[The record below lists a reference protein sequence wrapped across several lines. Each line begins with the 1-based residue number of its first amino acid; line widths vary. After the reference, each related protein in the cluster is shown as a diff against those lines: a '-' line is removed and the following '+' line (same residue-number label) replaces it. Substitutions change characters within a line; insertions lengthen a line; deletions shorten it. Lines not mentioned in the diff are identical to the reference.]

1 MYNPSKKIVFLCL
14 ITFFI
19 MGKKN
24 SDAQNIMPPKAKKIE
39 KYLEKH
45 GHKRL
50 DEYYWLNK
58 REDKEVISYLEAE
71 NTYTNAQ
78 MKSTETLQ
86 NTLYEEMKGRI
97 KETDLSVPVFEN
109 GYWYYSRYEEKKEY
123 PIYCRKKGKL
133 DAKEE
138 IYLNVNE
145 LAEGKPF
152 ASVSPIEVSDD
163 NKILAFAADYV
174 GRNDFTIYF
183 KELSTGKV
191 MPEELKNTWGNMAW
205 CADNKTVY
213 YVTKDTQ
220 TLRANKVYKHILG
233 TDVKTDEMIFE
244 EKDETYNAG
253 VGRTKSKK
261 YVIISSSTTLANE
274 YQLLEANKP
283 NDKFQLFA
291 KRERGHEY
299 SIDHF
304 ENKFYITTNRNA
316 INFKLMETSINQLE
330 EKNWKEVIPHRKDV
344 FLEGVEIFKEYMIVF
359 ERQKGL
365 ETMKVINFKT
375 KEEYYIDFGESV
387 YSANGGGNPEFNT
400 TKFRFTFT
408 SLITPNSTYEFDLKT
423 KEKKLL
429 KQQEVV
435 GGYNPNDYVQERHY
449 VKARDGQMVPVS
461 LVYKKG
467 LKKDGNNPTL
477 QYAYGSYGSST
488 DVYFSTGNLS
498 LLNRGFVYAIAHIRG
513 GQEMGRNW
521 YEDGK
526 FFNKKNTFY
535 DFIDCSEYL
544 INEKFTSKDKLFAF
558 GGSAGGL
565 LMGAIANLR
574 PDLYK
579 GIIAAVPFVD
589 VVTTMLDDSIPLT
602 TGEYDEWGNPND
614 INYYIYMLSYSPYD
628 QVEKKSYPNI
638 LVTTGLHDSQVQYFE
653 PAKWVA
659 RLRDKKTDNNLL
671 LLKTDMEA
679 GHGGTTGRFK
689 RLKETAFNFAF
700 MLKLLEK

>member
-1 MYNPSKKIVFLCL
+1 MYKNSKKTLILCL
-14 ITFFI
+14 FILFI
-19 MGKKN
+19 MAKKN
-24 SDAQNIMPPKAKKIE
+24 ITAQNTIPPKAKKVE

-50 DEYYWLNK
+50 DEYYWLNQ
-58 REDKEVISYLEAE
+58 REDKEVIKYLEEE
-71 NTYTNAQ
+71 NKYTSEQ
-78 MKSTETLQ
+78 MKSTEALQ

-97 KETDLSVPVFEN
+97 KETDLSVPTFEN

-133 DAKEE
+133 EAKEE

-152 ASVSPIEVSDD
+152 ASVFPIEVSDD

-183 KELSTGKV
+183 KELSTGKILK
-191 MPEELKNTWGNMAW
+191 EELKNTWGNMAW

-233 TDVKTDEMIFE
+233 ADVKTDEMIFE

-261 YVIISSSTTLANE
+261 YIMISSSTTLANE

-283 NDKFQLFA
+283 NDKFQLFG

-299 SIDHF
+299 SLEHF
-304 ENKFYITTNRNA
+304 EDKFYITTNRNA
-316 INFKLMETSINQLE
+316 INFKLMQTSINQFD
-330 EKNWKEVIPHRKDV
+330 EKNWKEVIPHRPDV
-344 FLEGVEIFKEYMIVF
+344 FLEGIEIFKEYMIVF

-375 KEEYYIDFGESV
+375 KEEYYIDFGEAV
-387 YSANGGGNPEFNT
+387 YAANGSGNPEFNT

-408 SLITPNSTYEFDLKT
+408 SLITPSTTFEFDLKT
-423 KEKKLL
+423 KQKKVL

-435 GGYNPNDYVQERHY
+435 GGHNPNDYVQERHY
-449 VKARDGQMVPVS
+449 AKARDGKLVPIS

-467 LKKDGNNPTL
+467 IKKDGSNPL
-477 QYAYGSYGSST
+477 LLYSYGSYGISS

-544 INEKFTSKDKLFAF
+544 IEQKFTTKDKLFAY

-659 RLRDKKTDNNLL
+659 RLRDKKIDNNLL

-689 RLKETAFNFAF
+689 KLKETAFNFAF

>member
-1 MYNPSKKIVFLCL
+1 MYNFSKKILFLCVL
-14 ITFFI
+14 TLFI
-19 MGKKN
+19 MNKKHAE
-24 SDAQNIMPPKAKKIE
+24 AQNITPPKAKKVE

-50 DEYYWLNK
+50 DEYYWLNQ
-58 REDKEVISYLEAE
+58 REDKEVIKYLEEE

-78 MKSTETLQ
+78 MKSTEPLQ

-97 KETDLSVPVFEN
+97 KETDLSVPAFEN
-109 GYWYYSRYEEKKEY
+109 GYWYYTRYEEKKEY

-133 DAKEE
+133 EAKEE

-152 ASVSPIEVSDD
+152 TNIFPIELSDD
-163 NKILAFAADYV
+163 NKILAYAADYV

-183 KELSTGKV
+183 KELKTGKI
-191 MPEELKNTWGNMAW
+191 MPEELKYTWGNMAW

-213 YVTKDTQ
+213 YVTKDTK
-220 TLRANKVYKHILG
+220 TLRADKVRKHILG
-233 TDVKTDEMIFE
+233 TDVKNDEVIFTE
-244 EKDETYNAG
+244 SDDTYNVG
-253 VGRTKSKK
+253 VSRTKSKK
-261 YVIISSSTTLANE
+261 YVMIGSSTTLANE
-274 YQLLEANKP
+274 YQLLDANKP
-283 NDKFQLFA
+283 NDKFKLFA

-304 ENKFYITTNRNA
+304 EDKFYITTNRNA

-330 EKNWKEVIPHRKDV
+330 EKNWKEVIPHRKEV
-344 FLEGVEIFKEYMIVF
+344 FLEGIEIFKEYMIVF

-375 KEEYYIDFGESV
+375 KEEYFIDFGESV

-400 TKFRFTFT
+400 TKFRFSFA
-408 SLITPNSTYEFDLKT
+408 SLITPSTTFEFDLKT
-423 KEKKLL
+423 KEKKML

-435 GGYNPNDYVQERHY
+435 GGYNSSDYVQERHN
-449 VKARDGQMVPVS
+449 VMARDGQMVPVS

-467 LKKDGNNPTL
+467 LKKDGKNPML
-477 QYAYGSYGSST
+477 LYAYGSYGAST

-544 INEKFTSKDKLFAF
+544 IDQKFTSKDKLFAY

-679 GHGGTTGRFK
+679 GHSGTTGRFK
-689 RLKETAFNFAF
+689 RLKESAFNFAF